1 MKHLILPV
9 LVLVPALAFAKTLP
23 GGPAPAIVRVSAE
36 ATVSRA
42 PDRVYIDVGVRT
54 VAPSPNV
61 AATDNATRL
70 ARVIAAVRKASG
82 PGAQLTTT
90 GYTLAPQYQYHSDGK
105 PPTPTGYAVTNQVQV
120 RLDDL
125 GRIAAVI
132 DAANGAGANLQQDL
146 RFALRDPQAVRLRAL
161 ARAAHR
167 AREEAGALAAAL
179 GLRVVR
185 IVSVEAGGTGR
196 VWAGPGGPR
205 LYQRAIPGAPP
216 GSPTP
221 IESGAIP
228 VNASVNMTVAVAPR

>member
-9 LVLVPALAFAKTLP
+9 LVLVPAIASAKTLA
-23 GGPAPAIVRVSAE
+23 GSPAPAIVRVSAE

-61 AATDNATRL
+61 AAADNATRL
-70 ARVIAAVRKASG
+70 ARVIAAVRKVSG

-90 GYTLAPQYQYHSDGK
+90 GYTMAPQYQYHSDGK
-105 PPTPTGYAVTNQVQV
+105 PPTPTGYVVTNQVQV

-167 AREEAGALAAAL
+167 AREEADALATAL

-185 IVSVEAGGTGR
+185 IVSVEAGGTGGVR
-196 VWAGPGGPR
+196 VGPR
-205 LYQRAIPGAPP
+205 LYQQVMQGPRA

-221 IESGAIP
+221 IESGTIP
-228 VNASVNMTVAVAPR
+228 VNASVNMAVAVAPR